1 MIYFLVNS
9 LMLCTTDEWV
19 FYKENVNMKLI
30 YDLYAF
36 FDSIEKNFHAFGRE
50 NSFVLSKFLHIN
62 FDRNA
67 EDNFYIFV

>member
-36 FDSIEKNFHAFGRE
+36 FDSIEIFMPSERKT
-50 NSFVLSKFLHIN
+50 SFVLSKFLHIN